1 VATLAILACCVS
13 PALAQAPACGP
24 PGSSRKVVVNKFD
37 FANPDIGVVTSDIS
51 FAKACPPPP
60 PPAPRTRPFPMLPP

>member
-1 VATLAILACCVS
+1 MAALAILACCAS

-37 FANPDIGVVTSDIS
+37 YANPDIGVVTSDIS
-51 FAKACPPPP
+51 FAKACRPLFPPPVL
-60 PPAPRTRPFPMLPP
+60 PFPMPSP